1 MLTGTYRERQSEALS
16 DFTSV
21 SIGALSTSLENMNL
35 LNVESLKLNET
46 KRMQYERPDSDERGA
61 VLSVEKFF
69 KIKIG
74 AFWSG
79 PILSVHGEIH
89 LEQSA
94 GQYLTNLVLTLS
106 LAIYNP
112 IYWEDCRNP
121 VNEVTNIR
129 TI

>member
-46 KRMQYERPDSDERGA
+46 KRRQYERPDSDERGG
-61 VLSVEKFF
+61 VLSVDKFF

-74 AFWSG
+74 TF
-79 PILSVHGEIH
+79 
-89 LEQSA
+89 
-94 GQYLTNLVLTLS
+94 
-106 LAIYNP
+106 
-112 IYWEDCRNP
+112 
-121 VNEVTNIR
+121 
-129 TI
+129 

>member
-74 AFWSG
+74 AF
-79 PILSVHGEIH
+79 
-89 LEQSA
+89 
-94 GQYLTNLVLTLS
+94 
-106 LAIYNP
+106 
-112 IYWEDCRNP
+112 
-121 VNEVTNIR
+121 
-129 TI
+129 